1 MQIMRV
7 ETKLQKRKR
16 NNIFLIHHVE
26 ASVSFLVQYFATLH
40 HHVTLCP
47 KAQDFFLPSSI
58 SRLSLLKSFIIQSWR
73 MRVSKPSTS
82 PNKAEETS
90 SESLF
95 RTNHHNDSHPLS
107 PCLQPTP
114 ASPFTPTHQHLT
126 HHFLILS
133 SRIPPRTTTLYVGLM
148 NSEDRFLW
156 ARSRAT
162 LQYWSAPG
170 FWSLLSSSLKISAG
184 RVDPTRIPLRRTIWA
199 GGSKIRQLMIG
210 LRFSWRTLGW
220 QSCWRR
226 YNTIHLNWKY
236 KIFMWQIMFWIS
248 NQLYVNLG

>member
-82 PNKAEETS
+82 PNKVEETS

-95 RTNHHNDSHPLS
+95 RTTHHNDSHPLS
-107 PCLQPTP
+107 PCLEPTP
-114 ASPFTPTHQHLT
+114 ASPFTPTHQHRT

-133 SRIPPRTTTLYVGLM
+133 SRIPTRTTTLYVGLM

-156 ARSRAT
+156 AHSRAT
-162 LQYWSAPG
+162 LQS
-170 FWSLLSSSLKISAG
+170 
-184 RVDPTRIPLRRTIWA
+184 
-199 GGSKIRQLMIG
+199 
-210 LRFSWRTLGW
+210 
-220 QSCWRR
+220 
-226 YNTIHLNWKY
+226 
-236 KIFMWQIMFWIS
+236 
-248 NQLYVNLG
+248 